1 MFFTC
6 RTLICPMFYMRVRGP
21 GLIYS
26 EIVYIKIITLVMPKY
41 KVSDVAEALAEC
53 SMVYRG

>member
-1 MFFTC
+1 M
-6 RTLICPMFYMRVRGP
+6 IFYIFLV
-21 GLIYS
+21 LIYS
-26 EIVYIKIITLVMPKY
+26 EIVYIKIITLVMHKY